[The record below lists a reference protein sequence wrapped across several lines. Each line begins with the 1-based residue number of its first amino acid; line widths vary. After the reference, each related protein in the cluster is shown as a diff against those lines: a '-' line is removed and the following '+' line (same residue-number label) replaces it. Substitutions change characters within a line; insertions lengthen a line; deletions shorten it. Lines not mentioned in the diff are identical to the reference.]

1 MATECD
7 RFCWQELN
15 VDLNNLVSGPL
26 DAILTQ
32 PESYEIKLREKKTPQ
47 RKVCLK
53 QIVSGPVWLFNPL
66 SRNWL
71 LSL

>member
-1 MATECD
+1 LENGAPKMATECD

-32 PESYEIKLREKKTPQ
+32 PESYEIKLREKKKP
-47 RKVCLK
+47 RNGRF
-53 QIVSGPVWLFNPL
+53 VS
-66 SRNWL
+66 SK
-71 LSL
+71 

>member
-1 MATECD
+1 LENGAPKMATECD

-32 PESYEIKLREKKTPQ
+32 PESYEIKLREKK
-47 RKVCLK
+47 
-53 QIVSGPVWLFNPL
+53 NPATEGL
-66 SRNWL
+66 SQAN
-71 LSL
+71 SLWTSVAF